1 MACRVKRQTKQSAA
15 AKKTAVAK
23 TPDAEQKCAAKK
35 CATKKCASKKITRI
49 IAKINVGWGN
59 SLFIRG
65 AGAELNWDKG
75 VAMQCISEDE
85 WLWEQYVP
93 KGDITFKLL
102 VNDSQ
107 WSVGDDFVVS
117 AGESIICR
125 PEF

>member
-1 MACRVKRQTKQSAA
+1 MACRVKRQPKETAAEKKADVKPA
-15 AKKTAVAK
+15 AKRAVAK
-23 TPDAEQKCAAKK
+23 KAAVKK
-35 CATKKCASKKITRI
+35 TQSKKITRI
-49 IAKINVGWGN
+49 IAKVNVGWGN

-65 AGAELNWDKG
+65 EGAELNWEKG
-75 VAMQCISEDE
+75 VAMQCVSDDE

-107 WSVGDDFVVS
+107 WSAGENFVVS
-117 AGESIICR
+117 AGDSIICK